1 MAWAGLLR
9 RPRRPPSAVL
19 VPSRPPR
26 VHPTPRISCEGRDLL
41 PWFTMT
47 TESRNRPTIV
57 LRPAS
62 NRPSSASSACWVASR
77 AFPTAVRASQT
88 AGDSARQ
95 RPRDPNGTAPL
106 PRQARRLSWLGG
118 LDGQTRVR
126 PPGHQA
132 HELRRCSRRPIRKT
146 PASEAYRA
154 DRGTPRMAA
163 TLPLPAGPAVRNG
176 ATYPFN
182 RGSIRDPTT
191 GLVRPASGGVLHTA
205 STQHWG

>member
-1 MAWAGLLR
+1 MV
-9 RPRRPPSAVL
+9 RPTL
-19 VPSRPPR
+19 
-26 VHPTPRISCEGRDLL
+26 RISCEGRDLL

-47 TESRNRPTIV
+47 TEPRNRPTIV

-118 LDGQTRVR
+118 LDGQSRVR

-154 DRGTPRMAA
+154 NRGTSRMAR
-163 TLPLPAGPAVRNG
+163 TLPLPSWARRSKRGNVSFAPGVDTRPDYRARSASLWRRAPHRVHPTLRISCEGRTTLPSPTMTAEPRNG
-176 ATYPFN
+176 
-182 RGSIRDPTT
+182 
-191 GLVRPASGGVLHTA
+191 RP
-205 STQHWG
+205 